1 MKLVKTLA
9 AAILMSCAA
18 LVGAAEADPP
28 TVIGRLNHISGP
40 VSFAPARADEDWV
53 AASLN
58 RPLTTGDRL
67 WTDAGGRAEMHVGSL
82 AIRMDALSSLDIL
95 NLDDRG
101 LQLRLA
107 QGSANVRVRRATAN
121 EPVEIA
127 TPGGA
132 VVLARPGSYR
142 MNVDPRGAVTSVA
155 VRGGGPA
162 EVFGQNGSFLVSDG
176 QQATI
181 AGFRPNLAALPAPDD
196 FDRWSAARDGRE
208 DRVAATRYVPAAMTG
223 YEDLDEY
230 GTWRTVPQ
238 YGTVWQPTSV
248 PAGWAPYR
256 YGHWVWIDP
265 WGWTWVDDAPWGFAP
280 SHYGRWIWLADRWAW
295 APGRLVAQ
303 PVYAPALVAFIGG
316 ANFSVSV
323 GVGSAPAVGWVP
335 LGWHEPYRPWYRSS
349 HAHVREVNIANVTNA
364 TNITNV
370 RYVNRGAPSAV
381 TVVSRETFAGARP
394 VQRAALKVSPRT
406 AAAAPVAVTP
416 SVAAPSTASLA
427 LARPGARPPAEI
439 RTREAV
445 AVSTPRRPDRTAL
458 REDGDNR
465 SRAAAGADRE
475 HPRVRVIDRRERVNP
490 VQGEPRVAE
499 RQMPVSP
506 PPESATAR
514 ERAAEKADARPRQ
527 GAERRVPAPPAE
539 VTGRPTFDRS
549 GRMQAAPQPDNRAAQ
564 AQDAQRSRGEP
575 QPERRDE
582 QQGRLAQQERQRQAD
597 REQAQR
603 QADNQRQVEQRNA
616 QQRQPAQ
623 QERERQPAAEQQ
635 AQRQRADEERAR
647 EQSRHQQAQQRAQQ
661 QAEQR
666 AQQQGERE
674 AQLRAQE
681 QARQREHAQR
691 AEQQAQQRAQQ
702 QAEQRAAQQAQRQAQ
717 QHVQEQARQQQQ
729 AQRAEQQAQQRAQQ
743 QAEQRAAQQAQR
755 QAQQHV
761 QEQARQ
767 QQQAQ
772 RAEQQ
777 AQPQQR
783 QERRDQSQEKGGR
796 ERPRGEKAEKG

>member
-40 VSFAPARADEDWV
+40 VSFAPAQADEDWV
-53 AASLN
+53 AASPN

-82 AIRMDALSSLDIL
+82 AIRMDALTSLDIL

-155 VRGGGPA
+155 VRGGGRA

-181 AGFRPNLAALPAPDD
+181 AGPRPELAASPAPDD

-256 YGHWVWIDP
+256 HGHWVWIDP

-280 SHYGRWIWLADRWAW
+280 SHYGRWIWLGDRWAW
-295 APGRLVAQ
+295 APGRIVAQ

-335 LGWHEPYRPWYRSS
+335 LGWHEPYRPWYRAS
-349 HAHVREVNIANVTNA
+349 HAHVREVNITNVTNV
-364 TNITNV
+364 TNITNIANV
-370 RYVNRGAPSAV
+370 RHVNRGAPSAV

-416 SVAAPSTASLA
+416 SVTAPSAASLA
-427 LARPGARPPAEI
+427 QARPGARPPAEI

-445 AVSTPRRPDRTAL
+445 AVSTPRRPDRAAL

-465 SRAAAGADRE
+465 SRAVAGADRE

-499 RQMPVSP
+499 RQAQVSP

-514 ERAAEKADARPRQ
+514 ERAAEKADARPRE
-527 GAERRVPAPPAE
+527 GGERRVPDQPAE

-575 QPERRDE
+575 QPER
-582 QQGRLAQQERQRQAD
+582 QRQAD

-603 QADNQRQVEQRNA
+603 QADTRRQVEQRNA

-623 QERERQPAAEQQ
+623 QERDRQSAEEQQ
-635 AQRQRADEERAR
+635 AQRQRAEQEHAR
-647 EQSRHQQAQQRAQQ
+647 EQSRQQQAQ
-661 QAEQR
+661 
-666 AQQQGERE
+666 RE
-674 AQLRAQE
+674 VQLRAQE

-717 QHVQEQARQQQQ
+717 QHAQEQAG
-729 AQRAEQQAQQRAQQ
+729 
-743 QAEQRAAQQAQR
+743 
-755 QAQQHV
+755 
-761 QEQARQ
+761 Q

-783 QERRDQSQEKGGR
+783 QERRDQSHEKGGR